1 MEQVTESGKNG
12 DPDKKETFLAQ
23 EKSEEVAKDEAGQAL
38 NATAEMADMV
48 IVNDGE
54 LDDLYSDLDDLW
66 LRITKSV

>member
-1 MEQVTESGKNG
+1 MG
-12 DPDKKETFLAQ
+12 
-23 EKSEEVAKDEAGQAL
+23 SEMCIRDRAGQAL

-66 LRITKSV
+66 LRITKPV

>member
-1 MEQVTESGKNG
+1 M
-12 DPDKKETFLAQ
+12 KETFLAQ
-23 EKSEEVAKDEAGQAL
+23 EKSEEVAQDDAGQAL

-66 LRITKSV
+66 HRITKPV